1 MPSILHAIQESIQA
15 NVQSSPETS
24 QGGEGVQS
32 GLGKMEAMPHR
43 EILDEMLA
51 HILWQQPIFSLAQNF
66 FISLFFLVVTVTQ
79 STVFT
84 LLDKII
90 HIDWTEIITTK

>member
-51 HILWQQPIFSLAQNF
+51 HILWQQPIFSLAQNL